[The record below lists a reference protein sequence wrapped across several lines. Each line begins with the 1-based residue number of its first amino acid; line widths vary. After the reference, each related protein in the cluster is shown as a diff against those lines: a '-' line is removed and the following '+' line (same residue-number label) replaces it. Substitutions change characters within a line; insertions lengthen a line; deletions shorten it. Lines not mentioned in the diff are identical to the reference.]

1 MYFSTLSID
10 NHPQNPAKMIRAIF
24 TTIVFMIVSLSANAQ
39 LEVKQSPHSPEE
51 TMAMLKEIIIKK
63 GLTIFNEVD
72 HAEQAQQVGMEL
84 HSVGI
89 LSFGDPK
96 VGTLLMRADPHVAIE
111 LPLKIM
117 VFERNGR
124 TMMGYTDPETYS
136 EKYNLEGQEEILK
149 KMHNLLEE
157 MVETVVNN

>member
-1 MYFSTLSID
+1 MMRT
-10 NHPQNPAKMIRAIF
+10 IF
-24 TTIVFMIVSLSANAQ
+24 TSLVIVAISLSANAQ
-39 LEVKQSPHSPEE
+39 LEVTQSPHSPEE
-51 TMAMLKEIIIKK
+51 TMAMLKEIIIQK
-63 GLTIFNEVD
+63 GLTIFSEVD

-96 VGTLLMRADPHVAIE
+96 VGTILMQTDPHVAIE

-124 TMMGYTDPETYS
+124 TMIAYTDPESYAY
-136 EKYNLEGQEEILK
+136 KYDLEGQEEILK
-149 KMHNLLEE
+149 KMHDLLKGI
-157 MVETVVNN
+157 VESITEN

>member
-1 MYFSTLSID
+1 
-10 NHPQNPAKMIRAIF
+10 
-24 TTIVFMIVSLSANAQ
+24 
-39 LEVKQSPHSPEE
+39 
-51 TMAMLKEIIIKK
+51 
-63 GLTIFNEVD
+63 
-72 HAEQAQQVGMEL
+72 MEL

-96 VGTLLMRADPHVAIE
+96 VGTILMQADPHVAIE

-124 TMMGYTDPETYS
+124 TMTGYTDPETYS

>member
-1 MYFSTLSID
+1 
-10 NHPQNPAKMIRAIF
+10 MIRAIF
-24 TTIVFMIVSLSANAQ
+24 TAIVFMAISLSANAQ

-51 TMAMLKEIIIKK
+51 TMSMLKEIVIQK
-63 GLTIFNEVD
+63 GLTIFGEVD
-72 HAEQAQQVGMEL
+72 HAEQARQVGMEL

-96 VGTLLMRADPHVAIE
+96 VGTILMQANPHVAIE

-124 TMMGYTDPETYS
+124 TMIAYTDPETYS
-136 EKYNLEGQEEILK
+136 EKYDLEGQEEILK
-149 KMHNLLEE
+149 KMHNLLEG
-157 MVETVVNN
+157 MVETVVGN